1 MASFV
6 FAALAFWSLVVS
18 AVDLWRQKVP
28 NALLVLA
35 LVPAVLALVVN
46 HVGLLGA
53 GPLSSIG
60 GLVAAFAITLPGY
73 VLHKMGAG
81 DVKLAAVL
89 GLLGGVGGLWW
100 LLYAGIA
107 IGLMAAVAWGLRHWY
122 GLGGPK
128 IPAAAALVAGFW
140 VWLLWGAPI
149 GG

>member
-1 MASFV
+1 M
-6 FAALAFWSLVVS
+6 LFWSIS
-18 AVDLWRQKVP
+18 LWSLAIAGIDASRQKVP
-28 NALLVLA
+28 NLVLVLA
-35 LVPAVLALVVN
+35 LVPALLALAVN

-60 GLVAAFAITLPGY
+60 GLVLAFAVALPGY

-100 LLYAGIA
+100 LLYAGLA
-107 IGLMAAVAWGLRHWY
+107 IGAMAAVAWGLRHWY